1 MPAWHTHPSVWL
13 VLGGVW
19 VAYLVAVRR
28 HRVVAG
34 EPSDRRRRTTLF
46 SIGMAC
52 LWLGADW
59 PVHDLAEGYLYS
71 VHMAQHLLFT
81 LVAPP
86 LLIAGMPAWM
96 WRDILRPRWL
106 FVAFRFLTRPV
117 VALIVF
123 NGLLLFTH
131 WPEVVDASVRSE
143 LTHFTLHVLLVG
155 SAIVM
160 WWPVMSPLVEL
171 PALSPPAQMMYLFAQ
186 SLAPT
191 IPASFLTFGHTLLYP
206 VYGTFPRI
214 WGISALNDQLIAG
227 LEMKLGRRVHPVGV
241 RRHDLLPVARP
252 RGARRVGRPR
262 VPRRGARAADEG
274 AAMRPVLRD
283 RLVMPILLPL
293 GILAVI
299 AAVLFGFSRI
309 LLSLTPTA
317 ATVTAIVVASGVVI
331 TAAVAAGRKQVRLS
345 TLGAMLGVTAG
356 VAMLAGGVALA
367 VVGGSEEE
375 AGGGEKPVVTLAAAN
390 IAFEPTSLTVPAGEA
405 FTLQFHNQDANTQHN
420 VQIFDDPKFAGT
432 PLFSGALVTGV
443 RQTDY
448 EVDPLEAGA
457 YFFHCEVHP
466 TMTGEMQAV
475 PSGGGG
481 GGTGPSGPAAA
492 AA

>member
-1 MPAWHTHPSVWL
+1 MPAWHPHPSVWL
-13 VLGGVW
+13 VLGGIW

-28 HRVVAG
+28 HRTVAG
-34 EPSDRRRRTTLF
+34 EPPDRHRRTTLF
-46 SIGMAC
+46 SVGMAC

-106 FVAFRFLTRPV
+106 FLVFRFLTRPI
-117 VALIVF
+117 VALILF

-131 WPEVVDASVRSE
+131 WPEVVEASVRSE

-171 PALSPPAQMMYLFAQ
+171 PALTPPAQMMYLFAQ

-227 LEMKLGRRVHPVGV
+227 LLMKLVGGFILWGFVATIFFRWYAREERDGWDALALRQVERELRSKV
-241 RRHDLLPVARP
+241 RR
-252 RGARRVGRPR
+252 
-262 VPRRGARAADEG
+262 
-274 AAMRPVLRD
+274 
-283 RLVMPILLPL
+283 
-293 GILAVI
+293 
-299 AAVLFGFSRI
+299 
-309 LLSLTPTA
+309 
-317 ATVTAIVVASGVVI
+317 
-331 TAAVAAGRKQVRLS
+331 
-345 TLGAMLGVTAG
+345 
-356 VAMLAGGVALA
+356 
-367 VVGGSEEE
+367 
-375 AGGGEKPVVTLAAAN
+375 
-390 IAFEPTSLTVPAGEA
+390 
-405 FTLQFHNQDANTQHN
+405 
-420 VQIFDDPKFAGT
+420 
-432 PLFSGALVTGV
+432 
-443 RQTDY
+443 
-448 EVDPLEAGA
+448 
-457 YFFHCEVHP
+457 
-466 TMTGEMQAV
+466 
-475 PSGGGG
+475 
-481 GGTGPSGPAAA
+481 
-492 AA
+492 

>member
-1 MPAWHTHPSVWL
+1 
-13 VLGGVW
+13 
-19 VAYLVAVRR
+19 
-28 HRVVAG
+28 
-34 EPSDRRRRTTLF
+34 
-46 SIGMAC
+46 
-52 LWLGADW
+52 
-59 PVHDLAEGYLYS
+59 
-71 VHMAQHLLFT
+71 
-81 LVAPP
+81 
-86 LLIAGMPAWM
+86 
-96 WRDILRPRWL
+96 
-106 FVAFRFLTRPV
+106 
-117 VALIVF
+117 
-123 NGLLLFTH
+123 
-131 WPEVVDASVRSE
+131 
-143 LTHFTLHVLLVG
+143 
-155 SAIVM
+155 
-160 WWPVMSPLVEL
+160 
-171 PALSPPAQMMYLFAQ
+171 MMYLFAQ

-227 LEMKLGRRVHPVGV
+227 LEMKLVGGFI
-241 RRHDLLPVARP
+241 LWGFVATIFFRWHAREERDGWDALALRP
-252 RGARRVGRPR
+252 EERELRI
-262 VPRRGARAADEG
+262 EG

-367 VVGGSEEE
+367 VVGGNEEE
-375 AGGGEKPVVTLAAAN
+375 PGGGGEKPVVTLAAAN

-466 TMTGEMQAV
+466 TMTGKMQAV
-475 PSGGGG
+475 PSGGGAWGDRSGRSRGRRRRDGRGPEPRVRHRHDRARAGADDDHVREPRRGRAAQHRDLLGQLARRRAVQRGAGHRARDRGVRRPRAAAGRALLPVQRPPEHERHRRGLGHG
-481 GGTGPSGPAAA
+481 GVGAAVRRPTGPTGPS
-492 AA
+492 